1 MAFAHQL
8 FKIPGEDVW
17 TLVLRLP
24 GPPRR
29 DSDWFFDFCQ
39 ANDEWQFER
48 SANGDILVIPLHGAE
63 TSYRVGNVASRLNE
77 WAERDGAGLTFT
89 NAGFILSNKA
99 TRAPDVCWVKRSRLA
114 KLTR

>member
-29 DSDWFFDFCQ
+29 GSDWFFDFCQ

-48 SANGDILVIPLHGAE
+48 TAKGDILVIPLHGAE
-63 TSYRVGNVASRLNE
+63 TSYRVGKIASRLNE
-77 WAERDGAGLTFT
+77 WAEQNGSGCTFT
-89 NAGFILSNKA
+89 RRLHPLQQSHSCAGRLLGDGVA
-99 TRAPDVCWVKRSRLA
+99 TC
-114 KLTR
+114 